1 MDDTITTA
9 DDADSDPRPA
19 RRRRRAVTKLAALG
33 LAAGLFVALAACG
46 DDDDTSASS
55 NGGSTTTENE
65 AQEYG
70 SSTTAA
76 GGGNAAAAN
85 ADATLEITEMQYNDV
100 TAPAGGTLAI
110 ENETNATHTFTSD
123 DDAWDE
129 VEIAPGDTAT
139 IQVPDEAGDFD
150 FHCEIHSNMQATLTA
165 Q

>member
-9 DDADSDPRPA
+9 DDTDSSPRPD
-19 RRRRRAVTKLAALG
+19 RRRRRAVTRLAALG

-55 NGGSTTTENE
+55 NGGSTTTEGG
-65 AQEYG
+65 AYG

-76 GGGNAAAAN
+76 GGGNASAAN

-100 TAPAGGTLAI
+100 SAPAGGTLAI
-110 ENETNATHTFTSD
+110 KNESSATHTFTSD

-139 IQVPDEAGDFD
+139 IQVPDQAGDYD

-165 Q
+165 E